1 MPKITNTLKTYWTL
15 VLVIIGGVAA
25 GITTLLPHDARL
37 AHYIIIVLSA
47 IIVLDMGIKMV
58 KTIMSGSYGIDILA
72 ITAIVTCLLIGEF
85 WAAYVIMLMLCGG
98 EALENYADRRAR
110 RELSALIRRRPT
122 IAHIVK
128 CEQIKDITLDKVK
141 VNDILLIKPG
151 EVVPIDGILMSK
163 SATIDESSITGESV
177 PVEKVKGDKVVSGT
191 ASLNIS
197 IAIKAT
203 CTTKNSYY
211 TQIIQLVSEAES
223 QPAHFVNLANRY
235 AIPFTLISYI
245 IAGAAWYLSGDPTRF
260 AEVLVVASPCPLI
273 LAAPIAFVSGMSL
286 ASRHGIIVKNGT
298 VLERMAA
305 APNFCFD
312 KTGTLTTGKLA
323 VDTIETAEGY
333 TDKDILAIIAAAE
346 SLSGHVMASAIINK
360 AKAMHIS
367 IPAAKNV
374 REVTGG
380 GIFANVVGKRIVVG
394 SRKFLNES
402 KIPNLPE
409 CDLSSTEIML
419 AVSGKYAGAVHLS
432 DQLRHGAK
440 STIVRLRQ
448 LGAKSIVMLTGD
460 RPAVAS
466 AIAKHLKLD
475 KALAQL
481 TPTDKYDYV
490 KQHHNLKSP
499 VVMVGD
505 GINDAPVL
513 AAADVGIAMGAMGST
528 VASESADAV
537 ITVDHVARVATLR
550 QIAMHTM
557 HIARQSVL
565 SGMLL
570 CLVLEL
576 IAITGVIPAILG
588 AACQEIIDVVVI
600 LNALRVH
607 KLRVR

>member
-141 VNDILLIKPG
+141 VNDILLIRPG

-460 RPAVAS
+460 RPAVAN

-537 ITVDHVARVATLR
+537 ITVDHVVRVATLR

>member
-333 TDKDILAIIAAAE
+333 TDKDILAIMAAAE

-432 DQLRHGAK
+432 DQLRHDAK

-460 RPAVAS
+460 RPAVAN

-481 TPTDKYDYV
+481 TPTGKYDYV

-513 AAADVGIAMGAMGST
+513 AAADVGITMGAMDST

-565 SGMLL
+565 AGMLL

-588 AACQEIIDVVVI
+588 AVCQEIIDVVVI

>member
-333 TDKDILAIIAAAE
+333 TDKDILAIMAAAE

-432 DQLRHGAK
+432 DQLRHDAK

-513 AAADVGIAMGAMGST
+513 AAADVGITMGAMDST

-565 SGMLL
+565 AGMLL

-588 AACQEIIDVVVI
+588 AVCQEIIDVVVI

>member
-432 DQLRHGAK
+432 DQLRHDAK

-607 KLRVR
+607 KLKVR

>member
-570 CLVLEL
+570 CLVLEP

>member
-1 MPKITNTLKTYWTL
+1 M
-15 VLVIIGGVAA
+15 LVIIGGVAA

-298 VLERMAA
+298 VLERMAT

-432 DQLRHGAK
+432 DQLRHDAK

-607 KLRVR
+607 KLKVR

>member
-1 MPKITNTLKTYWTL
+1 

-333 TDKDILAIIAAAE
+333 TDKDILAIMAAAE

-432 DQLRHGAK
+432 DQLRHDAK

-460 RPAVAS
+460 RPAVAN

-481 TPTDKYDYV
+481 TPTGKYDYV

-513 AAADVGIAMGAMGST
+513 AAADVGITMGAMDST

-565 SGMLL
+565 AGMLL

-588 AACQEIIDVVVI
+588 AVCQEIIDVVVI

>member
-432 DQLRHGAK
+432 DQLRHDAK

-528 VASESADAV
+528 VASESAGAV

-588 AACQEIIDVVVI
+588 AVCQEIIDVVVI

>member
-432 DQLRHGAK
+432 DQLRHDAK

>member
-1 MPKITNTLKTYWTL
+1 M
-15 VLVIIGGVAA
+15 LVIIGGVAA

-570 CLVLEL
+570 CLVLEP

>member
-273 LAAPIAFVSGMSL
+273 LVAPIAFVSGMSL

-432 DQLRHGAK
+432 DQLRHDAK

>member
-1 MPKITNTLKTYWTL
+1 M
-15 VLVIIGGVAA
+15 LVIIGGVAA

-333 TDKDILAIIAAAE
+333 TDKDILAIMAAAE

-432 DQLRHGAK
+432 DQLRHDAK

>member
-1 MPKITNTLKTYWTL
+1 M
-15 VLVIIGGVAA
+15 LVIIGGVAA

-432 DQLRHGAK
+432 DQLRHDAK

>member
-432 DQLRHGAK
+432 DQLRHDAK

-588 AACQEIIDVVVI
+588 DACQEIIDVVVI

>member
-1 MPKITNTLKTYWTL
+1 M
-15 VLVIIGGVAA
+15 LVIIGGVAA

-286 ASRHGIIVKNGT
+286 ASRHGTIVKNGT

>member
-1 MPKITNTLKTYWTL
+1 M
-15 VLVIIGGVAA
+15 LVIIGGVAA

-333 TDKDILAIIAAAE
+333 TDKDILAIMAAAE

-432 DQLRHGAK
+432 DQLRHDAK

-460 RPAVAS
+460 RPAVAN

-481 TPTDKYDYV
+481 TPTGKYDYV

-513 AAADVGIAMGAMGST
+513 AAADVGITMGAMDST

-565 SGMLL
+565 AGMLL

-588 AACQEIIDVVVI
+588 AVCQEIIDVVVI

>member
-298 VLERMAA
+298 VLERMAT

-432 DQLRHGAK
+432 DQLRHDAK

-607 KLRVR
+607 KLKVR

>member
-1 MPKITNTLKTYWTL
+1 M
-15 VLVIIGGVAA
+15 LVIIGGVAA

-333 TDKDILAIIAAAE
+333 TDKDILAIMAAAE

-432 DQLRHGAK
+432 DQLRHDAK

-528 VASESADAV
+528 VASESAGAV

-588 AACQEIIDVVVI
+588 AVCQEIIDVVVI

>member
-1 MPKITNTLKTYWTL
+1 M
-15 VLVIIGGVAA
+15 LVIIGGVAA

>member
-333 TDKDILAIIAAAE
+333 TDKDILAIMAAAE

-432 DQLRHGAK
+432 DQLRHDAK

-460 RPAVAS
+460 RPAVAN

-513 AAADVGIAMGAMGST
+513 AAADVGITMGAMDST

-565 SGMLL
+565 AGMLL

-588 AACQEIIDVVVI
+588 AVCQEIIDVVVI

>member
-432 DQLRHGAK
+432 DQLRHDAK

-513 AAADVGIAMGAMGST
+513 AAADVGITMGAMDST